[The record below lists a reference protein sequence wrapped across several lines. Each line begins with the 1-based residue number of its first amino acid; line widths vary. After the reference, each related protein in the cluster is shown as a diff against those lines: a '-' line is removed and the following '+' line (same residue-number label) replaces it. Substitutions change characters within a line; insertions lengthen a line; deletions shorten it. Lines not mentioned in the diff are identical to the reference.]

1 MADEGPMSMLRI
13 SAPLDEETVSGLRA
27 GDEVLVNGVVFGAR
41 DAVHIKLAEL
51 IRTGAKLPFD
61 IAGQIIY
68 YVGPTPGCSG
78 DGVGSAG
85 PTTSS
90 RMDFCTPLLISK
102 GLKGMIGKGSRSR
115 EVTEAIVKY
124 KAVYLGAVGGIGA
137 LLGEK
142 IVHAEVVAYRELG
155 PEALWKFIVK
165 DFPAVVINDVY
176 GGDWYKE
183 VQLRIKN

>member
-1 MADEGPMSMLRI
+1 MMKI
-13 SAPLDEETVSGLRA
+13 SAPLDEETISGLHA

-41 DAVHIKLAEL
+41 DAVHIKLGEL

-61 IAGQIIY
+61 ITGQIIY
-68 YVGPTPGCSG
+68 YVGPTPGRSEH
-78 DGVGSAG
+78 DIGSAG

-90 RMDFCTPLLISK
+90 RMDFCTPLLISG
-102 GLKGMIGKGSRSR
+102 GLKGMIGKGSRSGD
-115 EVTEAIVKY
+115 VTEAIVKY

-165 DFPAVVINDVY
+165 DFPAIVINDVY

-183 VQLRIKN
+183 VRLKIMKEE

>member
-1 MADEGPMSMLRI
+1 
-13 SAPLDEETVSGLRA
+13 
-27 GDEVLVNGVVFGAR
+27 
-41 DAVHIKLAEL
+41 
-51 IRTGAKLPFD
+51 
-61 IAGQIIY
+61 
-68 YVGPTPGCSG
+68 
-78 DGVGSAG
+78 
-85 PTTSS
+85 
-90 RMDFCTPLLISK
+90 
-102 GLKGMIGKGSRSR
+102 MIGKGARSR